1 MTLARSVAAGR
12 AAPVRGVRH
21 NDGVLFVEVVVVSAE
36 VAGTRSRTA
45 KVATLAAVIRAAGPG
60 DVRPVVAWLSGELL
74 QGRLGAGWRTVARTV
89 DALEAAAEPSLTVEE
104 VTAALDELAGTSGAG
119 SVARRDAVLTGL
131 FGRATAAEQRFLVG
145 LVTGEL
151 RQGALAGVVT
161 DAVARAAEVPLETV
175 RRAAMLSG
183 SLPDTAA
190 AALRG
195 GAEDLAGFGLEVL
208 RGVSPMLASPA
219 DGVAAALADLG
230 PEVSVEFKLDG
241 ATCGL

>member
-1 MTLARSVAAGR
+1 M
-12 AAPVRGVRH
+12 
-21 NDGVLFVEVVVVSAE
+21 LFVEVVVVSAE

>member
-1 MTLARSVAAGR
+1 M
-12 AAPVRGVRH
+12 RH
-21 NDGVLFVEVVVVSAE
+21 NDGVLFAEVVAVSTE

-45 KVATLAAVIRAAGPG
+45 KITALAAVIRAAGPA

-74 QGRLGAGWRTVARTV
+74 QGRLGTGWRTLARTAP
-89 DALEAAAEPSLTVEE
+89 ALTPAAEPELTIEE
-104 VTAALDELAGTSGAG
+104 VITALDELAGTSGAG
-119 SVARRDAVLTGL
+119 SVARRDAVLTAL

-145 LVTGEL
+145 LITGEV

-195 GAEDLAGFGLEVL
+195 GADELAGFGLEVL

-219 DGVAAALADLG
+219 EDVASALADLG
-230 PEVSVEFKLDG
+230 PDVSVEYKLDG